1 MYRTHD
7 CNSLRKSDIGRQV
20 ALAGWVNVTRDHGG
34 VIFIDLRDR
43 EGLTQIVFRPEE
55 NAELARQAHTLR
67 SEDVIQVS
75 GHVAARLP
83 GTENPNLATG
93 DIEIIPSELKI
104 LNRADDL
111 PFPIDAEPHNE
122 DLRMTY
128 RFYDLRRARLARNL
142 RSRHIAAKATRD
154 YLDSQGYVEVETPIL
169 SKSTPEG
176 ARDFLVPSRIT
187 PGKFYALP
195 QAPQQYKQLLMV
207 AGVERYFQ
215 IAKCFRDEDLRADR
229 QPEFTQID
237 IEASF
242 VMPEDIFAVT
252 EGMLAAIFKATR
264 NIEIKTPFDR
274 LTYREA
280 VSRYGSDK
288 PDRRFGVEL
297 VDLGEIFRES
307 SFKVF
312 RSAVDAGGVVKAI
325 NAKGFAGITIGQ
337 ADELTEIAKLYGA
350 KGLAFIKIENGEWKS
365 PIVKFFSET
374 EKTELQA
381 KLQIEEGDCVFFG
394 ADKWEIACEV
404 LGRLRL
410 RIAEMQDLH
419 GRARPVRAGLAS
431 GVPELDFLWV
441 TDFPLFEWSPEEN
454 KWNAMHHPFTRP
466 KAEDMTLFDEKKY
479 SDVRAEAYDVVLNGV
494 EIGGGS
500 MRIYE
505 PELQDKMFEALGI
518 SPENRQAQFGH
529 LLRALH
535 LGAPPHGGIAL
546 GLDRLVMLIAGE
558 QSIRDVIAFPKNNR
572 SMDLMSNSPA
582 EVDPRQL
589 RDLSIKLAKDKKP

>member
-1 MYRTHD
+1 MTTKMYRTHD
-7 CNSLRKSDIGRQV
+7 CNSLRKSDIDRQV
-20 ALAGWVNVTRDHGG
+20 TLTGWVNVSRDHGG

-43 EGLTQIVFRPEE
+43 EGLTQVVFRPEE
-55 NAELARQAHTLR
+55 NAELAKQAHTLR
-67 SEDVIQVS
+67 SEDVVQV
-75 GHVAARLP
+75 GGRVAPRVP
-83 GTENPNLATG
+83 GTENPNLDTG
-93 DIEIIPSELKI
+93 DIEIIPSRLRI
-104 LNRADDL
+104 LNRADTL
-111 PFPIDAEPHNE
+111 PFPIDAEPQNE

-128 RFYDLRRARLARNL
+128 RYYDLRRARLARNL
-142 RSRHIAAKATRD
+142 RLRHVVAKATRD
-154 YLDSQGYVEVETPIL
+154 CLDSQGFVEVETPIL

-207 AGVERYFQ
+207 AGLEKYFQ

-242 VMPEDIFAVT
+242 VTPDDIFTVT
-252 EGMLAAIFKATR
+252 EGMLASIFKAAR
-264 NIEIKTPFDR
+264 NIDIKTPFDR
-274 LTYREA
+274 LSYREA

-288 PDRRFGVEL
+288 PDRRFGMEL
-297 VDLGEIFRES
+297 VDLGEIFRS
-307 SFKVF
+307 SGFKVF
-312 RSAVDAGGVVKAI
+312 RAALDAGGVVKAI

-350 KGLAFIKIENGEWKS
+350 KGLASVKIENGEWKS

-374 EKTELQA
+374 EKAGLQS
-381 KLQIEEGDCVFFG
+381 KLNIEEGDCVFFG

-410 RIAEMQDLH
+410 RIAEIQNLE
-419 GRARPVRAGLAS
+419 PKS
-431 GVPELDFLWV
+431 EIWDFLWV

-454 KWNAMHHPFTRP
+454 KWKAMHHPFTRP
-466 KAEDMTLFDEKKY
+466 KTEDMPLFEAKKFA
-479 SDVRAEAYDVVLNGV
+479 DVRAEAYDVVLNGV

-505 PELQDKMFEALGI
+505 PELQEKMFEALGI
-518 SPENRQAQFGH
+518 RPEERQSQFGH
-529 LLRALH
+529 LLRALR

-546 GLDRLVMLIAGE
+546 GLDRLVMLVCGE
-558 QSIRDVIAFPKNNR
+558 QSIRDVMAFPKNNR
-572 SMDLMSNSPA
+572 GMDLMANSPA

-589 RDLSIKLAKDKKP
+589 RDLSIKLAGEKK

>member
-1 MYRTHD
+1 MYRSQD
-7 CNSLRKSDIGRQV
+7 CNSLRKSDIGKQV
-20 ALAGWVNVTRDHGG
+20 TLAGWVNVTRDHGG

-43 EGLTQIVFRPEE
+43 EGLTQVVFRPEE
-55 NAELARQAHTLR
+55 NAELAKEAHSLR
-67 SEDVIQVS
+67 SEDVIEVS
-75 GHVAARLP
+75 GRVAARLP
-83 GTENPNLATG
+83 GTENPDLATG
-93 DIEIIPSELKI
+93 DMEVIPNQLRI
-104 LNRADDL
+104 LNRADTL
-111 PFPIDAEPHNE
+111 PFPIDAEPQNE
-122 DLRMTY
+122 DLRMRHRY
-128 RFYDLRRARLARNL
+128 FDLRRPRLARNL
-142 RSRHIAAKATRD
+142 RVRHRVAKATRD
-154 YLDSQGYVEVETPIL
+154 YLDIQRFVEVETPIL

-207 AGVERYFQ
+207 AGVEKYFQ

-237 IEASF
+237 IETSF
-242 VMPEDIFAVT
+242 VTPHDIFAVT
-252 EGMLAAIFKATR
+252 EGMLAAIFKAAR
-264 NIEIKTPFDR
+264 NIDIKTPFDR

-288 PDRRFGVEL
+288 PDRRFGMEL
-297 VDLGEIFRES
+297 VDLGEIFRQS

-312 RSAVDAGGVVKAI
+312 RSALDAGGVVKAI

-374 EKTELQA
+374 EKAALQS
-381 KLQIEEGDCVFFG
+381 KLKIAEGDCIFFG

-410 RIAEMQDLH
+410 RIAEMQKLTP
-419 GRARPVRAGLAS
+419 AA
-431 GVPELDFLWV
+431 EIWDFLWV
-441 TDFPLFEWSPEEN
+441 TDFPLFEWSAEEN

-466 KAEDMTLFDEKKY
+466 KAEDISLFEAKKFREI
-479 SDVRAEAYDVVLNGV
+479 RAEAYDVVLNGV

-500 MRIYE
+500 IRIHE
-505 PELQDKMFEALGI
+505 PQLQEKMFEALSI
-518 SPENRQAQFGH
+518 SPEDRQAQFGH

-546 GLDRLVMLIAGE
+546 GLDRLVMLICGE
-558 QSIRDVIAFPKNNR
+558 ETIRDVMAFPKNNR
-572 SMDLMSNSPA
+572 GIDLMTQSPA

-589 RDLSIKLAKDKKP
+589 RDLSLKLGKDKKP